1 MLMRSIPAL
10 ACSALLLLLPGLAAA
25 QKIEVDRESY
35 LARCTALLYPLD
47 ELLLNRLS
55 KENGFPA
62 KAMAYLRAS
71 RDVCGCSFEQAQ
83 LALNPR
89 RLLLFAHRGFEPV
102 EQGIGQVFEP
112 ADREAVAKFEKE
124 HKGYRRCAETFER
137 RVQEAADSAR

>member
-1 MLMRSIPAL
+1 MRSIPAL
-10 ACSALLLLLPGLAAA
+10 ACSALLLLLPGLATA
-25 QKIEVDRESY
+25 QKIEVDRETY

-47 ELLLNRLS
+47 ELLLSRLA
-55 KENGFPA
+55 KESGFGA
-62 KAMAYLRAS
+62 KSLGYLRAT

-83 LALNPR
+83 LALSPR

-102 EQGIGQVFEP
+102 EQGIGQLFEP

-137 RVQEAADSAR
+137 RVNELSDAAQR